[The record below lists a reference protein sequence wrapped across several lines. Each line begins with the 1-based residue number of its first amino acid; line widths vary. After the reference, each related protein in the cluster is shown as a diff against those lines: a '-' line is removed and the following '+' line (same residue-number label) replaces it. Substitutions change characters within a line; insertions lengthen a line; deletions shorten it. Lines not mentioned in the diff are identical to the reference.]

1 MEESAIRKVSVA
13 PNTEQTVHT
22 ALLVLAGCTLGYSL
36 SCVLGGPA
44 SDEGFHA
51 PQIWHYYTGGTEH
64 FDNIT
69 VPTTYHYVIGFV
81 MRQIG
86 YYHDYLLRLVNLL
99 VALCLLPVFYQSVR
113 RYQPGHA
120 SVRTLQLFYAPLMFP
135 YFFMIYTDLW
145 ALVFVGTCFYLALG
159 RRYLLAGVAGLGAV
173 LLRQDSIIW
182 VGLAYLLV
190 ATENLEL
197 RRPLPIKPL
206 LGNAFKRGA
215 PLALVLLLFVGF
227 VIYNGGV
234 AVGDR
239 SAHQISQFNVSNL
252 YVLLTCAWLLFFPL
266 CIQQIPRILALR
278 HSPRAWP
285 WVGLLVLGG
294 FLLYMGTFS
303 NPHPYNNTLFHFFMH
318 NGLLYLMSEYVVF
331 RALLYIPIAW
341 MALTL
346 CVMPYPDKRCYW
358 LLLVAPIAVISH
370 PLIEPRYYFPIYLLI
385 QMWRPAMS
393 MTAEWFTLG
402 YYMLGASFIMYG
414 TVTGWFFL

>member
-1 MEESAIRKVSVA
+1 MEESAIRNVSVA
-13 PNTEQTVHT
+13 PHTEHPAHTV
-22 ALLVLAGCTLGYSL
+22 LLVLAGCTFGYAL

-51 PQIWHYYTGGTEH
+51 PQIWHYYQGGTDH

-86 YYHDYLLRLVNLL
+86 YYHDYLLRLTSLL
-99 VALCLLPVFYQSVR
+99 VALCVLPVFYQSVR
-113 RYQPGHA
+113 RYLPEHA
-120 SVRTLQLFYAPLMFP
+120 GVRTQQLFFTPLMFP

-145 ALVFVGTCFYLALG
+145 ALLFVATCFYFTLG
-159 RRYLLAGVAGLGAV
+159 RRYILGGLAALVAV

-190 ATENLEL
+190 ATENLEF

-215 PLALVLLLFVGF
+215 PLALVLLLFLGF

-239 SAHQISQFNVSNL
+239 TAHQISQFNISNL

-266 CIQQIPRILALR
+266 CIQQAGRILALR
-278 HSPRAWP
+278 HCPKVWP
-285 WVGLLVLGG
+285 WVVLLVLGG
-294 FLLYMGTFS
+294 FLFYMGTFS

-318 NGLLYLMSEYVVF
+318 NGLMYLMSEYVLF

-385 QMWRPAMS
+385 QLWRPAMNT
-393 MTAEWFTLG
+393 TAEWFTLA
-402 YYMLGASFIMYG
+402 YYIVAASFIMYG